1 MEPIMRL
8 YVRLREAA
16 SGAYRGQTYSEYALI
31 FVCIVV
37 ALVGG
42 YQLIG
47 DTLTNSVS
55 GISEQVTNS

>member
-1 MEPIMRL
+1 MESVMRL
-8 YVRLREAA
+8 YLRLREAA
-16 SGAYRGQTYSEYALI
+16 SGSYRGQTYSEYALI

-47 DTLTNSVS
+47 YNLGNTVS
-55 GISEQVTNS
+55 EVSNQVGNA